1 MGWEGFLHGD
11 DEDEQNTQYNP
22 KIDQYNPNLGVDNN
36 NNRDTKKDDINDV
49 PIRNLEQDIGQVN
62 SDLFKVN
69 KPIVRQPRQMAKI
82 DIEDDDEM
90 PINRTLE
97 KPNIAPKNKELNKSN
112 SNSTDLSKVDL
123 TKEDEIGI
131 NVLERVVY
139 KQQDPNALPKDDKNS
154 RGRGSPRGERG
165 DRGRGGRARGGERGR
180 GMNSPRGDRGGRG
193 MGSPRGE
200 RGGRG
205 GDSPRGERRGG
216 NV

>member
-1 MGWEGFLHGD
+1 MMTKLIII
-11 DEDEQNTQYNP
+11 Q
-22 KIDQYNPNLGVDNN
+22 ILINLKNVVNN
-36 NNRDTKKDDINDV
+36 NEKKDDINDV
-49 PIRNLEQDIGQVN
+49 PIRNLEQDIGNVN

-69 KPIVRQPRQMAKI
+69 KPIQRQPRQLAKI
-82 DIEDDDEM
+82 DIEDDDIL
-90 PINRTLE
+90 PVNKTLE
-97 KPNIAPKNKELNKSN
+97 KPNIAPKQKELTKSN
-112 SNSTDLSKVDL
+112 STTNALSNVDL
-123 TKEDEIGI
+123 TKEDDIGK

-139 KQQDPNALPKDDKNS
+139 KQQDPNALPRDEPKNPNN
-154 RGRGSPRGERG
+154 RGRGSPRGDRARG
-165 DRGRGGRARGGERGR
+165 ERGGRARGGPGR